1 MALNSKETL
10 HSFVNKGIVVKSW
23 FLLICFSDV
32 SEYKVV
38 QGPDKEFNFNVDEMQ
53 ELPNAENGNKASK
66 ESTPASK
73 QDDEDNDEDDDDLDI
88 DDI

>member
-1 MALNSKETL
+1 MALNSKDTL

-38 QGPDKEFNFNVDEMQ
+38 QGPDKEFNFDVDEIQ
-53 ELPNAENGNKASK
+53 ELLNAEKIEKWPYTAHRAVVRPIS
-66 ESTPASK
+66 SY
-73 QDDEDNDEDDDDLDI
+73 
-88 DDI
+88 

>member
-1 MALNSKETL
+1 MALNSKDTL

-38 QGPDKEFNFNVDEMQ
+38 QGPDKEFNFNDDEIQ
-53 ELPNAENGNKASK
+53 ELLNAEKNVKKTGKILVHAKDPRILGS
-66 ESTPASK
+66 
-73 QDDEDNDEDDDDLDI
+73 
-88 DDI
+88 

>member
-38 QGPDKEFNFNVDEMQ
+38 HGPEDKMIYFEFKADVHKI
-53 ELPNAENGNKASK
+53 AEC
-66 ESTPASK
+66 
-73 QDDEDNDEDDDDLDI
+73 
-88 DDI
+88 